1 LNRFVDLH
9 DRQVGVADLRRY
21 DGDDDDL
28 SFLLLR
34 YEDCLHTRGKFLL
47 PVVAERI
54 LLDYCQLA
62 S

>member
-1 LNRFVDLH
+1 MRVEGGDPLNRLWIFTPTS
-9 DRQVGVADLRRY
+9 GVAGPPAY

-47 PVVAERI
+47 PVVAER
-54 LLDYCQLA
+54 
-62 S
+62 SS